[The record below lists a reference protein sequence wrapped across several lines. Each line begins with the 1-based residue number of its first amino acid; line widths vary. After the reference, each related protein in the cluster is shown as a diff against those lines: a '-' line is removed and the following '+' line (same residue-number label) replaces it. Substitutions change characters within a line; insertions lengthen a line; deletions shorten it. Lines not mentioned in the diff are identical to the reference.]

1 MWGTAALGCPA
12 AQVHRAAAGS
22 AGVSPA
28 VVRASRSHVQK
39 QAVEEI
45 PIRTYNLCFLGYGN
59 VNRTLVRLLEDR
71 AEELRTRH
79 GIAYRITGIA
89 SRSLG
94 WIADPNG
101 LDPNTLC
108 GAGAPARGKPAA
120 DPNRSAS
127 QLAASTVRDWLT

>member
-1 MWGTAALGCPA
+1 MAPWKSGA
-12 AQVHRAAAGS
+12 S
-22 AGVSPA
+22 APRQQDKSIGLQPL
-28 VVRASRSHVQK
+28 RG
-39 QAVEEI
+39 

-94 WIADPNG
+94 WIADSNG
-101 LDPNTLC
+101 LDPNANLRTRQ
-108 GAGAPARGKPAA
+108 PESKNVREW
-120 DPNRSAS
+120 
-127 QLAASTVRDWLT
+127 LAAAQADVLFEATSLNVKDGE